1 MTLNNLPGLLHPVWA
16 EISLGNFIHNVR
28 VIKKIIPSDT
38 KLLAVVKANAYGH
51 GAIELGKLACDNGAY
66 MLAVS
71 SIKEALSLRD
81 GISNDVRILVLGY
94 TCDSLADIAVSNDI
108 RLCIYTKH
116 LASSL
121 SKVAVSYGKYARI
134 HIKLDTGMGRIG
146 YQCSDNDL
154 KEIEEIS
161 RLPNIIIEGIF
172 THFATADE
180 DSDYLG
186 YQMKKYMAFVNKLR
200 NIGISPDILHCANS
214 ASLILHSNTHM
225 NMVRAGIVLYGL
237 KPSYNMNIPDLRPV
251 MSLKTKIVN
260 IKYISSGESVSYG
273 RSFIADSAIKV
284 ATLPIGYADGYM
296 RSLSNRAK
304 VLVNGRLAK
313 VIGNICMDQCMIDVT
328 SIDNVRVG
336 DEVTMFGKDH
346 LGNEI
351 SVDELARTLNT
362 INYEVITNISNRVTK
377 VFK

>member
-1 MTLNNLPGLLHPVWA
+1 M
-16 EISLGNFIHNVR
+16 
-28 VIKKIIPSDT
+28 
-38 KLLAVVKANAYGH
+38 LAVVKANAYGH

-81 GISNDVRILVLGY
+81 GISKDVRILVLGY

-121 SKVAVSYGKYARI
+121 SKVAVTYGKYARI

-351 SVDELARTLNT
+351 SVDELARTSNT